1 MSLDGLLKRGH
12 RYVRQELLSESQAK
26 WKKKKEKR
34 IRQIVNERLPQRV
47 MGDQD
52 GHKLY
57 KFKLLPEALVMP
69 KAVFDSLSPSC
80 YQFSVLPSKAVLR
93 RVGV

>member
-1 MSLDGLLKRGH
+1 MNLRP
-12 RYVRQELLSESQAK
+12 SEK
-26 WKKKKEKR
+26 KR
-34 IRQIVNERLPQRV
+34 IRQIVNEPLPQRV

-93 RVGV
+93 HVGVCSETLQHGVASAPVKIIEPPC

>member
-1 MSLDGLLKRGH
+1 MNLRP
-12 RYVRQELLSESQAK
+12 SEK
-26 WKKKKEKR
+26 KR

-69 KAVFDSLSPSC
+69 KAL
-80 YQFSVLPSKAVLR
+80 
-93 RVGV
+93 

>member
-1 MSLDGLLKRGH
+1 
-12 RYVRQELLSESQAK
+12 
-26 WKKKKEKR
+26 
-34 IRQIVNERLPQRV
+34 

-80 YQFSVLPSKAVLR
+80 YQFSVLPSKAVLCGCVVKHCSMVLLLLLSKSLNR
-93 RVGV
+93 HVKTKETKQLVTPLIFHNPKQKRVS

>member
-1 MSLDGLLKRGH
+1 MGYWRGDIDMWG
-12 RYVRQELLSESQAK
+12 RSCSVNLRPSEK
-26 WKKKKEKR
+26 KR

-47 MGDQD
+47 MGD

>member
-1 MSLDGLLKRGH
+1 MGYWRGDIDMWG
-12 RYVRQELLSESQAK
+12 RSCSVNLRPSEK
-26 WKKKKEKR
+26 KR

-69 KAVFDSLSPSC
+69 KTVFDSLSPSC

>member
-1 MSLDGLLKRGH
+1 
-12 RYVRQELLSESQAK
+12 
-26 WKKKKEKR
+26 
-34 IRQIVNERLPQRV
+34 

-69 KAVFDSLSPSC
+69 KAVFDSLALLL
-80 YQFSVLPSKAVLR
+80 SVQCPAIKSSAETCGCVVKHCSMVLLLLLSKET
-93 RVGV
+93 